1 MKTLKEIAFQLKRI
15 ADSLMMIE
23 ITLLKSN
30 NLKYTDV
37 EGYAKNYNDTSEKVS
52 EHMKDEKMEKQGEGS
67 LGKHRTK
74 NRNN

>member
-1 MKTLKEIAFQLKRI
+1 MMKIKTLKEIAYQLKRI

-37 EGYAKNYNDTSEKVS
+37 EGYAKDYNQASENIS
-52 EHMKDEKMEKQGEGS
+52 EHM
-67 LGKHRTK
+67 
-74 NRNN
+74 NNEIKEE